1 VTKEIKKIRV
11 FFPLLLRKDGKPR
24 VRQKPVIVS
33 LNGRTVY
40 ILRGFMSEVPQ
51 WVQDVCDCAIVSNIK
66 FGEEKS
72 DCQEY
77 KDSLLK

>member
-1 VTKEIKKIRV
+1 MTKEIKKIRV

-40 ILRGFMSEVPQ
+40 ILRGVMSEVPQ
-51 WVQDVCDCAIVSNIK
+51 WVQDVCNHTSVPGFECFKSNQK
-66 FGEEKS
+66 GN
-72 DCQEY
+72 Q
-77 KDSLLK
+77 